1 MASPLTDLPRALGS
15 LAILPDIGRHIAGMR
30 KDVKRMADA
39 VEALPKEV
47 VQLRKDV
54 QALHADMKTMV
65 EDVHELKAID
75 AKLDDLNDRL
85 GRIPFVRRRGQ
96 GTAAAEPPE
105 AA

>member
-1 MASPLTDLPRALGS
+1 MANPLNDIQRALSS

-39 VEALPKEV
+39 VEDLPREV
-47 VQLRKDV
+47 EQLRKDV
-54 QALHADMKTMV
+54 QALHVDMKTMV
-65 EDVHELKAID
+65 DDVHELKSID
-75 AKLDDLNDRL
+75 GKLDDLNERL

-96 GTAAAEPPE
+96 QAPASEPPE